1 MHGAESGR
9 TLSTLWTGYCP
20 GDSPPERKKPHTLRC
35 GAKNLRRLSS
45 SGIDEI
51 RFRLTNKIAIMTD
64 SQEVILQ
71 AFERP
76 QWYVTSQAFNIKI
89 RVETIKEFT
98 RNLKP
103 ENILD
108 IGCGDGSLSLP
119 LLTESN
125 HITFLDRSKSMLDL
139 VSSRI
144 PGGWASR
151 ISLLNMDFMDAQFGE
166 QKFDLIICV
175 GVMAYIADRRSFV
188 RKTASL
194 LRSGGTM
201 IIECSDGAHFYTKV
215 NRLYEA
221 IRVKLGGADFPT
233 TARPASELTALLK
246 EFAFEQHGVFRY
258 SLPPYALRRFLTQG
272 VSYHLIRFLFGA
284 AGRNRAARW
293 GNECLFHFKLKAQAD
308 EAVSPSA
315 QSDVSIPLART

>member
-1 MHGAESGR
+1 
-9 TLSTLWTGYCP
+9 
-20 GDSPPERKKPHTLRC
+20 
-35 GAKNLRRLSS
+35 
-45 SGIDEI
+45 
-51 RFRLTNKIAIMTD
+51 MTD

-103 ENILD
+103 ESILD

-139 VSSRI
+139 VWSRI
-144 PGGWASR
+144 PSGWTDR
-151 ISLLNMDFMDAQFGE
+151 ISLLNMDFMDARFGE

-175 GVMAYIADRRSFV
+175 GVMAYIADRRSFI

-194 LRSGGTM
+194 LRPSGTL
-201 IIECSDGAHFYTKV
+201 IIECSDGAHLYTKA

-221 IRVKLGGADFPT
+221 IRVKLGGTDFPT
-233 TARPASELTALLK
+233 TARPASELTAFLK
-246 EFAFEQHGVFRY
+246 EFDFEQLSDFRY
-258 SLPPYALRRFLTQG
+258 SLPPYALRRFLSQG
-272 VSYHLIRFLFGA
+272 VSYNLIRFLFGA
-284 AGRNRAARW
+284 AGRNRAARC
-293 GNECLFHFKLKAQAD
+293 GNECLFHFKLKAEPG
-308 EAVSPSA
+308 EAASGISTSA
-315 QSDVSIPLART
+315 QLHPSTPSGSGANR